1 MKAKFLDTVK
11 KYNMFE
17 VGDRVVVGLSGGAD
31 SMCLTLLLLESASE
45 LGITVECAHVNH
57 CIRGAE
63 ADSDEEY
70 VRNFCQ
76 SKSILLHTKRA
87 DIPKMAK
94 ETGESTELC
103 ARRVR
108 YQFFDSLKADK
119 IATAHTGSD
128 RVETMLMNL
137 SRGCALNGLCSI
149 PPVRG
154 NIVRP
159 LIEFTRD
166 DTEKYCR
173 ENFVEFVTD
182 STNLSVDYTRNKF
195 RHTVINELK
204 SINPSFEK
212 NALRCLD
219 SINTDNDFLDSYI
232 SKTVGECTN
241 DDRSFN
247 LCKLQSVDKRMIPRI
262 IAMYIGMNCNS
273 DFEKRH
279 IEEIETKF
287 YSTFCVTLPG
297 NITVKGNEKKL
308 WLANEKN
315 DAEEPFNEIC
325 FSPERQFVYKNGK
338 KKLSVYFS
346 QHCIAD
352 GKNVFA
358 ADADKVCEILCLRT
372 RRAGDKIFIGRRRCS
387 KTLKK
392 LFTED
397 KVELAERNRLL
408 ILSDEKG
415 LIFLEK
421 YGVDA
426 SRQPDKTT
434 KKFLIIKLE
443 DDKNE

>member
-31 SMCLTLLLLESASE
+31 SMCLTLLLLESADE

-76 SKSILLHTKRA
+76 AKGISLHVKRA
-87 DIPKMAK
+87 DIPKIAK

-103 ARRVR
+103 ARKVR
-108 YQFFDSLKADK
+108 YEFFDSLKADK

-159 LIEFTRD
+159 LINFTRE
-166 DTEKYCR
+166 DTENYCR
-173 ENFVEFVTD
+173 ENLVEFVTD

-195 RHTVINELK
+195 RHTVISELK
-204 SINPSFEK
+204 NINPSFEK

-241 DDRSFN
+241 DDRSLN

-279 IEEIETKF
+279 IEEIETKL

-297 NITVKGNEKKL
+297 KITVKGDKKRL
-308 WLANEKN
+308 WLENEKN
-315 DAEEPFNEIC
+315 DIEVPFKDIC
-325 FSPERQFVYKNGK
+325 FSPEPQFVYKNGK

-346 QHCIAD
+346 QHVVAD
-352 GKNVFA
+352 GENVFV
-358 ADADKVCEILCLRT
+358 ADANKISEMLCLRT
-372 RRAGDKIFIGRRRCS
+372 RKAGDKIFIGKRRCS

-408 ILSDEKG
+408 ILSDENG

-421 YGVDA
+421 YGIDA